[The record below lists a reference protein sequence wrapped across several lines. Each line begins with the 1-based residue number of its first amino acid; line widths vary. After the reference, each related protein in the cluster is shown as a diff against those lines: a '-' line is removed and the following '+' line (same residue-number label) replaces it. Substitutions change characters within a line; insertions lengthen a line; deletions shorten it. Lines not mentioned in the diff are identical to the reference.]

1 MIFGIRLPPC
11 DTPQRV
17 AESARLAEEKGFDFV
32 WTMDSQLLGWRLLD
46 PFVCLSA
53 CVQSTRRV
61 RLGIAVSNP
70 FTRHPAVIACA
81 MLSLDQLSGGRSV
94 LGMGTGGS
102 ALRTI
107 GSPLAKM
114 EGTNRE
120 RRKALKEAVQFLDAL
135 FSGEE
140 ASFQGVPMKAEVAHR
155 EIPIYLSASGP
166 KMLELAG
173 ELASGVIIQTG
184 IERRCVEFA
193 LEHIK
198 RGAKK
203 AGRSLRDL
211 DLVASTFCSLDSD
224 RELAVARGKPLSAWF
239 YAAAPGLVELA
250 GFKVTQRHP
259 AVKVFPD
266 LYHPVHIEEAMQ
278 AASFIPDE
286 LVERM
291 CLVGK
296 PEEALGRVRELESLG
311 ITQVFLRNYST
322 FTPPDDL
329 IREFGAH
336 VIEPVKRGAPRPG

>member
-1 MIFGIRLPPC
+1 
-11 DTPQRV
+11 
-17 AESARLAEEKGFDFV
+17 
-32 WTMDSQLLGWRLLD
+32 
-46 PFVCLSA
+46 
-53 CVQSTRRV
+53 
-61 RLGIAVSNP
+61 
-70 FTRHPAVIACA
+70 
-81 MLSLDQLSGGRSV
+81 MLSLDQLSGGRAI

-120 RRKALKEAVQFLDAL
+120 RRKALRETVQFLKVL
-135 FSGEE
+135 FSGGT
-140 ASFQGVPMKAEVAHR
+140 ASFQGVPMKVEVASR
-155 EIPIYLSASGP
+155 KIPIYISASGP

-173 ELASGVIIQTG
+173 ELADGVIVQTG
-184 IERRCVEFA
+184 IDRRCVEFA
-193 LEHIK
+193 LEHIE
-198 RGAKK
+198 RGVRKT
-203 AGRSLRDL
+203 GRSLRDL
-211 DLVASTFCSLDSD
+211 DLVASTFCSLSD
-224 RELAVARGKPLSAWF
+224 NRTLAVARGKPLAAWF

-259 AVKVFPD
+259 PVKVFPD

-286 LVERM
+286 VVERM

-322 FTPPDDL
+322 YTLPDDL

-336 VIEPVKRGAPRPG
+336 VIEPMKRAATRSG

>member
-32 WTMDSQLLGWRLLD
+32 WTMDSQLLAWRLLD

-53 CVQSTRRV
+53 CVPSTRRV
-61 RLGIAVSNP
+61 RLGVAVSNP
-70 FTRHPAVIACA
+70 FTRHPAATACA
-81 MLSLDQLSGGRSV
+81 MLSLDQLSGGRAI

-107 GSPLAKM
+107 GSPLARM

-120 RRKALKEAVQFLDAL
+120 RRKALRETVEFLKAL
-135 FSGEE
+135 FSGEA
-140 ASFQGVPMKAEVAHR
+140 ASFQGVPMKAEVAR
-155 EIPIYLSASGP
+155 RKIPIYVSASGP
-166 KMLELAG
+166 KTLELAG
-173 ELASGVIIQTG
+173 ELADGVIIQTG
-184 IERRCVEFA
+184 VDRRCVEFA
-193 LEHIK
+193 LEHIEK
-198 RGAKK
+198 GVRK
-203 AGRSLRDL
+203 AGRSLGDL
-211 DLVASTFCSLDSD
+211 DLVASTFCSLADD
-224 RELAVARGKPLSAWF
+224 RGLAVARGKPLAAWF
-239 YAAAPGLVELA
+239 YAAAPGIVELV
-250 GFKVTQRHP
+250 GLKVSQRHP

-266 LYHPVHIEEAMQ
+266 LYHPLDVEEAMK

-286 LVERM
+286 AVERL
-291 CLVGK
+291 CLVGR

-322 FTPPDDL
+322 YTLPDDL

-336 VIEPVKRGAPRPG
+336 VIEPMRKAAARPG